1 MTEEELSELNTI
13 QNLTAHHQKPHN
25 SIPHSTNGQN
35 QDSSATKNKLKT
47 GDVIKSRFILEKE
60 LGCGGMGVVFKAK
73 DLRKEEARDRNPY
86 IALKVLNEDFKNNP
100 DSFIALQRE
109 TRKTQELAHPNIIT
123 VYDFDKD
130 GDHIYMTME
139 CLEGK
144 PLSSLLSEQYFLS
157 SPVKE
162 RWSIIRQV
170 SMALAYAHQKNII
183 HLDLKPGNIFVKNDG
198 TVKVLDFG
206 IARVAKEVDI
216 NKPPQD
222 LTIFDAGTLGALTPS
237 YASCEML
244 ENQEPDFRDD
254 IYALAC
260 VAYEILTNHHPFNKM
275 QATHACFRKIIP
287 PPINEITK
295 KQYKALLH
303 GLAFLREERVATVE
317 QFLQET
323 QLLSNT
329 DNTIFTTINT
339 GITTAVISWKGLS
352 IIASGVVLVVIL
364 WQGYIQKPEEL
375 SPPLSTTDNIVTPAP
390 RAILLTKDEQ
400 DKIYRMLEIAAM
412 HFMVGR
418 LVEPPGTNA
427 LGAYNEVLLID
438 QQNPAALKGID
449 EIASYYELLAREL
462 WDKGE
467 NKRSIEMLQKGLQA
481 SPEHKDLLKFQ
492 NMTHSAKY

>member
-1 MTEEELSELNTI
+1 MTKEELNELEAMQGLTVQDQEPHKTI
-13 QNLTAHHQKPHN
+13 L
-25 SIPHSTNGQN
+25 HSTNKQN
-35 QDSSATKNKLKT
+35 TPLPTTKDRLKI
-47 GDVIKSRFILEKE
+47 GDIIKSRFILEEE
-60 LGCGGMGVVFKAK
+60 LGCGGMGVVFRAK

-144 PLSSLLSEQYFLS
+144 PLSNLLDEQYFLS
-157 SPVKE
+157 CPLKE

-170 SMALAYAHQKNII
+170 SLALAYAHKKNII
-183 HLDLKPGNIFVKNDG
+183 HLDLKPGNIFVKDDG

-206 IARVAKEVDI
+206 IARVAKKVDI
-216 NKPPQD
+216 NNPPQD

-260 VAYEILTNHHPFNKM
+260 VAYEVLTNHHPFNKV
-275 QATHACFRKIIP
+275 QATHACFKKIIP
-287 PPINEITK
+287 PPIEEITK
-295 KQYKALLH
+295 KQYKALMH
-303 GLAFLREERVATVE
+303 GLAFLREERVATIE
-317 QFLQET
+317 LFLQEM
-323 QLLSNT
+323 QLLNST
-329 DNTIFTTINT
+329 HDTSFITINPN
-339 GITTAVISWKGLS
+339 TTTTVISWKWLG
-352 IIASGVVLVVIL
+352 IIVFGVTLITIL
-364 WQGYIQKPEEL
+364 WQGYEQYLTTPI
-375 SPPLSTTDNIVTPAP
+375 STAGNIVTPASKV
-390 RAILLTKDEQ
+390 IFFTQDEQ
-400 DKIYRMLEIAAM
+400 EKIYRMLEIAAM

-438 QQNPAALKGID
+438 PNNPAALKGID
-449 EIASYYELLAREL
+449 EIASYYELLAQEL
-462 WDKGE
+462 WNKGE
-467 NKRSIEMLQKGLQA
+467 NKRSIEMLKKGLQA
-481 SPEHKDLLKFQ
+481 SPENEGLLKFQ
-492 NMTHSAKY
+492 DMTRSAKY